1 VTSASSRVQLDP
13 NDPIDRPIIARQ
25 VKVARAAGAEGQ
37 DRAAVTRGRPDLE
50 AAFDEGAAEA
60 ASAVEPAKATPQ
72 QGPQKSAGRRAWDK
86 TSRFRKLGP
95 GWSSVQPTSP
105 ARLPTRMSDAGGVLS
120 GLALYTVVVIYIRYG
135 PEGWKGWLGAKFLNK
150 PMDATG
156 PTGALGLKPKNSGSG
171 KSRLV

>member
-13 NDPIDRPIIARQ
+13 NDPTDRPIIARQ

-86 TSRFRKLGP
+86 TRRFRKLGP

-105 ARLPTRMSDAGGVLS
+105 ARLPTRMSDAGGFLS

-135 PEGWKGWLGAKFLNK
+135 PEGWKGWISAKFLNK
-150 PMDATG
+150 PMDGGGVETG
-156 PTGALGLKPKNSGSG
+156 VASPKPKTG
-171 KSRLV
+171 KGSRLV